1 MSTPPDRQRLS
12 DLGLGLMVALLA
24 ALAFSSPWFAG
35 EGQAQLVGLLLIGAG
50 LLEFWHGFRRATPA
64 GQRAAWI
71 GGAITIAMGL
81 LVQNAAA
88 LAVTGVIVL
97 LAGWFALDA
106 FRYVVQGLKGDYTGS
121 PADWLLPALGNLVVA
136 LAILVVGRHAS
147 HWSLAI
153 VAALRIAGTAWNI
166 VSTPA
171 FTARDAGDTALE
183 QLGLPDEPELVAVA
197 ARIDEEERAR
207 AAADR
212 GWIWGFIFTLF
223 AIHLG
228 RMGFDRSRLGI
239 ASPLV
244 ALIGDLFMALVIAFV
259 VVIPLNLGFRKLTRG
274 LERRAWRWCLGGD
287 GRGLGAWM
295 RRPVRAVLEW
305 RLRFSVRMRS
315 ARYSAPTAFGRGLQ
329 IGLPFA
335 AIIAASVPVFGMSW
349 FFDTENWA
357 AGMWNSWAEA
367 RTDTWREAMVRA
379 TFDAEKARDPSR
391 WYSVAPDGVEGG
403 GDFSFLVIGDPG
415 EGDPSQHVLR
425 DQILEATSREE
436 VRFILISSDVVY
448 PTGAMKDYEKNFWL
462 PMKGTRKPVYAIPG
476 NHDWYDALEAFTAT
490 FMEPGAARAAMRARV
505 AADNHLSATTD
516 GRIDELIAKAA
527 FFRQQYGVPTGFQRA
542 PFFDVQTPQFALIA
556 VDTGVA
562 RTVDPVQ
569 WRWLETALDEA
580 RGKTV
585 MAVLGHPF
593 YAGGQYTATGHEGF
607 TRVHDLLKRHGV
619 PIVMAGDTHDL
630 EYYAESQPGTAG
642 PPVHHF
648 VNGGGG
654 AYLSFGTALAWPTTP
669 AASRW
674 GFYPRTDQV
683 RSKITTN
690 LTISQ
695 PVALSVTASITGT
708 IGCNGGNDGELT
720 ATGSNGTSPYNYEW
734 YSDAGMTV
742 VRARAICAA
751 ARRVIRRPSPT
762 SQAPARSPNQ
772 PNTAG
777 ETSDK
782 AQAAAICAASQTG
795 GRSMTARAWRNSA
808 LLQS

>member
-1 MSTPPDRQRLS
+1 
-12 DLGLGLMVALLA
+12 MVASLA
-24 ALAFSSPWFAG
+24 ALAVSSPWFAG
-35 EGQAQLVGLLLIGAG
+35 EGQAQLIGLLLIGAG
-50 LLEFWHGFRRATPA
+50 LLEFWHGFRRSTPA
-64 GQRAAWI
+64 GQRAAWL
-71 GGAITIAMGL
+71 GGAVTIAMGV

-106 FRYVVQGLKGDYTGS
+106 LRYVMRGLQGDYTGS
-121 PADWLLPALGNLVVA
+121 TADWLLPALGNLVVA
-136 LAILVVGRHAS
+136 VAILVVGRRATD
-147 HWSLAI
+147 WTLAI

-171 FTARDAGDTALE
+171 FTARDAGATALE

-197 ARIDEEERAR
+197 ARIEEQERAR

-212 GWIWGFIFTLF
+212 GWVWGFLFTLF

-244 ALIGDLFMALVIAFV
+244 AVIGDVFMALVIAFV
-259 VVIPLNLGFRKLTRG
+259 IVIPLNLGLRRMTRG
-274 LERRAWRWCLGGD
+274 VERWLWRWCLDDD
-287 GRGLGAWM
+287 GRGLSAWI

-315 ARYSAPTAFGRGLQ
+315 ARYSARTAFGRGLQ

-367 RTDTWREAMVRA
+367 RTDTWREAMVKA
-379 TFDAEKARDPSR
+379 TFDAENARDPSR

-425 DQILEATSREE
+425 DRILEATSREE

-448 PTGAMKDYEKNFWL
+448 PTGAMKDYEANFWL

-505 AADNHLSATTD
+505 AADNHLSATTE

-527 FFRQQYGVPTGFQRA
+527 FLRQQYGVPTGFQRA

-569 WRWLETALDEA
+569 WRWLEAALEEA

-593 YAGGQYTATGHEGF
+593 YAGGHYTATGHEGF

-630 EYYAESQPGTAG
+630 EYYAEPRPQNAG

-654 AYLSFGTALAWPTTP
+654 AYLSFGTALAWPATP

-690 LTISQ
+690 LTIFKRPLWWWTDTLDAWPFSVEWLSSAFDFN
-695 PVALSVTASITGT
+695 VAPFFQSFV
-708 IGCNGGNDGELT
+708 E
-720 ATGSNGTSPYNYEW
+720 
-734 YSDAGMTV
+734 
-742 VRARAICAA
+742 VRVEPSM
-751 ARRVIRRPSPT
+751 RRVRLLPWGIAGRLHWRDF
-762 SQAPARSPNQ
+762 QAS
-772 PNTAG
+772 
-777 ETSDK
+777 SDFVPL
-782 AQAAAICAASQTG
+782 G
-795 GRSMTARAWRNSA
+795 A
-808 LLQS
+808 LEDDLAEWVVPMP